1 VRAEFESVSRSLT
14 SARSSIDARDKEIAR
29 LGRMLADAGGRS
41 IAAMADDGGE
51 GPALVEAKNI
61 IVDVCVN
68 AGLWWEPMLVMWH
81 SPICDF
87 LIFCGQKKKKK
98 KKNMYIGATI
108 PLPPHNPNP
117 CSSRP
122 GLRLSRPRLS
132 RPTLPLNRA
141 PSSTRTLRHCRS
153 APVTPRHA
161 TGGSLR
167 SSAKC
172 ASAPPT
178 MAVCVIRG
186 EGVLF

>member
-1 VRAEFESVSRSLT
+1 MYRRPPPLRSPSDPALESMLASRSEHLSQELARVRAEFESVSRSLT

-98 KKNMYIGATI
+98 KKKNVHWRDDS
-108 PLPPHNPNP
+108 PP
-117 CSSRP
+117 
-122 GLRLSRPRLS
+122 
-132 RPTLPLNRA
+132 
-141 PSSTRTLRHCRS
+141 
-153 APVTPRHA
+153 
-161 TGGSLR
+161 
-167 SSAKC
+167 
-172 ASAPPT
+172 PPQP
-178 MAVCVIRG
+178 
-186 EGVLF
+186 